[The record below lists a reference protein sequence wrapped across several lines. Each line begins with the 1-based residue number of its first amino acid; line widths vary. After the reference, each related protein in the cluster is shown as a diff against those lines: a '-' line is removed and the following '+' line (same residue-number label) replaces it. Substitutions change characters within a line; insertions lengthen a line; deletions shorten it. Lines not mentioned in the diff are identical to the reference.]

1 MDRMATAS
9 DPAPPSRSYYEAYT
23 KKQKAG
29 NRFQDAV
36 FVERGALRVA
46 RDQNKPPLPH
56 LPTERKAIDR
66 DEYARSLEAQ
76 LAAAGAL
83 LARFE
88 QREEQV
94 QQSIDNAA
102 RTCAEAAAGARAEEA
117 ARMERRIFDL
127 EARLAASETNLRK
140 AEERSASA
148 ESRVDD
154 ACALVRELSSGPRLR
169 AAEDR
174 ASAACARVADVEKAL
189 HAALRSLGEKGLTN
203 LLEEDEEE
211 STPLSERLA
220 ATEVAVEAAQ
230 ATALG
235 ATALAERLS
244 KRLEDAERTAR
255 ELAENATSH
264 EDATAAAVV
273 EAVANLESTVNERL
287 EALEARV
294 NRPPPSPVARPDSPV
309 LQSTPAAARAGELL
323 KEQLGLS
330 EENAVD
336 EAASVHSMDASDGT
350 TNEDDDDAMARAGRD
365 LDDARAVAE
374 AVADEAVLR
383 AEFAEQEAALLRERA
398 GVLVQKLRDEPPPTY
413 DEHTTHHGGEFVLA
427 PPQSP
432 ARLDHASP
440 VRRSAPSSPSSSRR
454 SVDEPPKPKTKK
466 SPARKKVVVKAA
478 TPPRSKA
485 RSYAESPPP
494 QLDGDDPPPLPPH
507 LRQYEASDILRAA
520 GADVPEEAAP
530 ARKTVKK
537 KKKVVKRKVAKRPPQ
552 IETGAETAAERA
564 RRRVLASRRTGVTHR
579 GPIGA
584 TWPDSVTHPRVVA
597 RVPSGAAWVPA
608 MKVGTPRLRSASPAP
623 TSAPGSGV

>member
-1 MDRMATAS
+1 MATAA

-66 DEYARSLEAQ
+66 DDYARFLEAQ

-117 ARMERRIFDL
+117 ARMERRIVDL

-148 ESRVDD
+148 EARVDD

-211 STPLSERLA
+211 STPVSERLA

-330 EENAVD
+330 EDPPE
-336 EAASVHSMDASDGT
+336 SIHSADASDGT
-350 TNEDDDDAMARAGRD
+350 TDEDDDDAMARAGRD
-365 LDDARAVAE
+365 LDDARAIAE

-398 GVLVQKLRDEPPPTY
+398 GVLVQKLRRDDEEEPPSY
-413 DEHTTHHGGEFVLA
+413 NEHTTHHGGEFVLA

-440 VRRSAPSSPSSSRR
+440 VRRSAPSSPASSRR

-466 SPARKKVVVKAA
+466 SPARKKVTVKAA

-485 RSYAESPPP
+485 RAYAESPPP
-494 QLDGDDPPPLPPH
+494 QMDGDDPPPLPPH

-520 GADVPEEAAP
+520 GADVP
-530 ARKTVKK
+530 
-537 KKKVVKRKVAKRPPQ
+537 
-552 IETGAETAAERA
+552 
-564 RRRVLASRRTGVTHR
+564 
-579 GPIGA
+579 
-584 TWPDSVTHPRVVA
+584 
-597 RVPSGAAWVPA
+597 
-608 MKVGTPRLRSASPAP
+608 
-623 TSAPGSGV
+623 

>member
-1 MDRMATAS
+1 MATAA

-66 DEYARSLEAQ
+66 DEYARFLEAQ

-117 ARMERRIFDL
+117 VRMERRIVDL

-148 ESRVDD
+148 EARVDD

-211 STPLSERLA
+211 STPVSERLA
-220 ATEVAVEAAQ
+220 AAEVAVEAAQ

-264 EDATAAAVV
+264 EDATAAAVI

-309 LQSTPAAARAGELL
+309 IPNTPAAARAGELL

-330 EENAVD
+330 EDPPE
-336 EAASVHSMDASDGT
+336 SIHSADASDGT
-350 TNEDDDDAMARAGRD
+350 TDEDDDDAMARAGRD
-365 LDDARAVAE
+365 LDDARAIAE

-398 GVLVQKLRDEPPPTY
+398 GVLVQKLRRDDEEEPPSY
-413 DEHTTHHGGEFVLA
+413 NEHTTHHGGEFVLA

-440 VRRSAPSSPSSSRR
+440 VRRSAPSSPASSRR

-494 QLDGDDPPPLPPH
+494 QLDDVDDPPPLPPH
-507 LRQYEASDILRAA
+507 LRQYEASDILHAA
-520 GADVPEEAAP
+520 GADVPEDAP
-530 ARKTVKK
+530 ARKSIKK
-537 KKKVVKRKVAKRPPQ
+537 KKKVVKKKVAKRPPHV
-552 IETGAETAAERA
+552 ETGAETAAERA

-584 TWPDSVTHPRVVA
+584 TWPDSVTHPHVVA

>member
-1 MDRMATAS
+1 M
-9 DPAPPSRSYYEAYT
+9 
-23 KKQKAG
+23 
-29 NRFQDAV
+29 
-36 FVERGALRVA
+36 
-46 RDQNKPPLPH
+46 
-56 LPTERKAIDR
+56 
-66 DEYARSLEAQ
+66 
-76 LAAAGAL
+76 
-83 LARFE
+83 
-88 QREEQV
+88 
-94 QQSIDNAA
+94 
-102 RTCAEAAAGARAEEA
+102 
-117 ARMERRIFDL
+117 
-127 EARLAASETNLRK
+127 
-140 AEERSASA
+140 
-148 ESRVDD
+148 
-154 ACALVRELSSGPRLR
+154 RELSSGPRLR

-203 LLEEDEEE
+203 LLEEEDEEE
-211 STPLSERLA
+211 TTPLSERLA
-220 ATEVAVEAAQ
+220 AAEVAVEAAQ

-235 ATALAERLS
+235 ATALAERLA

-264 EDATAAAVV
+264 EDATADAVI
-273 EAVANLESTVNERL
+273 EAVANLETKTNARL
-287 EALEARV
+287 EALEGVSIDRRR
-294 NRPPPSPVARPDSPV
+294 RPSRGPTLPV

-336 EAASVHSMDASDGT
+336 DAPSIRTQMPQTARPMKMTTTRWRGRAAT
-350 TNEDDDDAMARAGRD
+350 

-454 SVDEPPKPKTKK
+454 SSMSLQAEDEEVARAEEGRRQGRDAAAEQGAERTRSRRLRSSMATTRRRCRRTCASTKRRT
-466 SPARKKVVVKAA
+466 SFA
-478 TPPRSKA
+478 PRA
-485 RSYAESPPP
+485 PTCR
-494 QLDGDDPPPLPPH
+494 
-507 LRQYEASDILRAA
+507 RT
-520 GADVPEEAAP
+520 P

-537 KKKVVKRKVAKRPPQ
+537 KKKVVKKKVAKRPPQ

-623 TSAPGSGV
+623 TSAPSSGV

>member
-1 MDRMATAS
+1 MATAA

-56 LPTERKAIDR
+56 LPTERKSIDR
-66 DEYARSLEAQ
+66 DDYARFLEAQ

-117 ARMERRIFDL
+117 ARMERRIVDL

-211 STPLSERLA
+211 STPVSERLA

-235 ATALAERLS
+235 ATALAERLA

-287 EALEARV
+287 EALEAFQK
-294 NRPPPSPVARPDSPV
+294 RPPPSPVARPDSPV

-330 EENAVD
+330 EDPPE
-336 EAASVHSMDASDGT
+336 SIHSADASDGT
-350 TNEDDDDAMARAGRD
+350 TDEDDDDAMARAGRD
-365 LDDARAVAE
+365 LDDARAIAE

-398 GVLVQKLRDEPPPTY
+398 GVLVQKLRRDDEEEPPSY
-413 DEHTTHHGGEFVLA
+413 NEHTTHHGGEFVLA

-440 VRRSAPSSPSSSRR
+440 VRRSAPSSPASSRR

-520 GADVPEEAAP
+520 GADVPEAPP

-537 KKKVVKRKVAKRPPQ
+537 KKKVVKKKVAKRPTPV
-552 IETGAETAAERA
+552 ETGAETAAERA

-623 TSAPGSGV
+623 TSAPSSGV

>member
-1 MDRMATAS
+1 
-9 DPAPPSRSYYEAYT
+9 
-23 KKQKAG
+23 
-29 NRFQDAV
+29 
-36 FVERGALRVA
+36 
-46 RDQNKPPLPH
+46 
-56 LPTERKAIDR
+56 
-66 DEYARSLEAQ
+66 
-76 LAAAGAL
+76 
-83 LARFE
+83 
-88 QREEQV
+88 
-94 QQSIDNAA
+94 
-102 RTCAEAAAGARAEEA
+102 
-117 ARMERRIFDL
+117 MERRIVDL

-211 STPLSERLA
+211 STPVSERLA
-220 ATEVAVEAAQ
+220 AAEVAVEAAQ

-235 ATALAERLS
+235 ATALAERLA

-264 EDATAAAVV
+264 EDATADAVI
-273 EAVANLESTVNERL
+273 EAVANLETKTNARL
-287 EALEARV
+287 EALEAFQK
-294 NRPPPSPVARPDSPV
+294 RPPPSPVARPDSPI
-309 LQSTPAAARAGELL
+309 LPNTPAAARAGELL

-330 EENAVD
+330 EDPPE
-336 EAASVHSMDASDGT
+336 SIHSADASDGT

-383 AEFAEQEAALLRERA
+383 AEFAEQRRPYGSA
-398 GVLVQKLRDEPPPTY
+398 GVLVQNLRDEPPPTY

-440 VRRSAPSSPSSSRR
+440 VRRSAPASPSSSRR
-454 SVDEPPKPKTKK
+454 SSKDEKPKK

-494 QLDGDDPPPLPPH
+494 QMDGDDPPPLPPH

-537 KKKVVKRKVAKRPPQ
+537 KKKVVKKKVAKRPPK
-552 IETGAETAAERA
+552 IDTETETAAERA
-564 RRRVLASRRTGVTHR
+564 RRRVLSRRTGVTHR

-584 TWPDSVTHPRVVA
+584 TWPDSVR
-597 RVPSGAAWVPA
+597 
-608 MKVGTPRLRSASPAP
+608 TPRRRGVPVGAR
-623 TSAPGSGV
+623 PGSRPWSARRGCERVAGADVGAEFRI